1 LGLRTVT
8 HYIGGFLDGIGATI
22 RSLRILALNTPVVG
36 SHVHLSVIGL
46 RNHVQH
52 PRQPAIAC
60 PVPVTT
66 GRQRRGLE
74 TRSLLRGSGCR
85 SAKVIAIHA
94 PDYVNADLLWA
105 GFLTL
110 AEQSAATEA
119 FRIHL

>member
-1 LGLRTVT
+1 
-8 HYIGGFLDGIGATI
+8 
-22 RSLRILALNTPVVG
+22 
-36 SHVHLSVIGL
+36 
-46 RNHVQH
+46 
-52 PRQPAIAC
+52 

-94 PDYVNADLLWA
+94 PDYVNADLLGA

-110 AEQSAATEA
+110 AEQSAAPEA
-119 FRIHL
+119 FRIHLLDHGNRPAIALRLPLRQEPQVRDLRARKERCRTVRARCHARTAPNAGSGVH